1 MTRIFYSFDNADLT
15 TGTGSRQDVAPEGF
29 LDLSHLA
36 KNSLIDLREL
46 FDLLRRQQLK
56 IPFRLALYSE
66 RDSDS
71 KLPDIIASISP
82 LVDGQKLCNQR
93 CVQQWEDLIDL
104 TMVSNRPQVH
114 RCTHGFLGFAIPLSG
129 ECCTPACLLGG
140 GVLERLPGTA
150 NAPAAV
156 PTAGA
161 PAAPPS
167 ATREEARKI
176 AEDIHHLLPQLL
188 DQKLNKQTLE
198 HTTDRL
204 TATRE
209 VIRELGRCASAS
221 EAFNLASESLVVLFD
236 LPRVIF
242 VLRQAGSKA
251 AVHSAM
257 GIDPASFAISDGRFQ
272 EVLDKS
278 HGYPLSLSGDEL
290 AEFLPGLKNHEAL
303 LFPLQDGSQ
312 AVGLLAVLDV
322 KLHPR
327 DQALIEL
334 LANRLAGRL
343 LHFCREE
350 ELQRVR
356 QLSTRTIS
364 MIGTLAQ
371 AASREELFRGL
382 LDMSAELAEATS
394 GSLMLFDK
402 DQQKLNIAAAK
413 RLSLPLVRSLSV
425 SYGEGI
431 AGRVA
436 SSGAPLLVS
445 DIERDSRTASPN
457 RPRFRTKSFISIPVR
472 HHDRLICVLNLAD
485 KQDGSCF
492 TEADL
497 SLVQSF
503 AAQAVLLIEFSDV
516 MERNGELEKLSVT
529 DPLTGL
535 FNRRFLE
542 TRLEE
547 ERSRSQRQDQP
558 FSLIFADLDNF
569 KIYNDVCGHLA
580 GDKALRK
587 AANVMRRTARDMDVV
602 VRYGGEEFCL
612 ILPATSKKEAFFS
625 AERLRQT
632 IEAEIFP
639 GETNLPLGRLTISL
653 GIASFPGDGN
663 TSHDLLAAAD
673 LALYRAKEQGR
684 NRTVLYDST
693 FARQE
698 PVVINLTERI

>member
-1 MTRIFYSFDNADLT
+1 
-15 TGTGSRQDVAPEGF
+15 
-29 LDLSHLA
+29 
-36 KNSLIDLREL
+36 
-46 FDLLRRQQLK
+46 
-56 IPFRLALYSE
+56 
-66 RDSDS
+66 
-71 KLPDIIASISP
+71 
-82 LVDGQKLCNQR
+82 
-93 CVQQWEDLIDL
+93 
-104 TMVSNRPQVH
+104 
-114 RCTHGFLGFAIPLSG
+114 
-129 ECCTPACLLGG
+129 
-140 GVLERLPGTA
+140 
-150 NAPAAV
+150 
-156 PTAGA
+156 
-161 PAAPPS
+161 
-167 ATREEARKI
+167 
-176 AEDIHHLLPQLL
+176 
-188 DQKLNKQTLE
+188 
-198 HTTDRL
+198 
-204 TATRE
+204 
-209 VIRELGRCASAS
+209 
-221 EAFNLASESLVVLFD
+221 
-236 LPRVIF
+236 
-242 VLRQAGSKA
+242 
-251 AVHSAM
+251 M
-257 GIDPASFAISDGRFQ
+257 GIDPASFEVSDGRFQ
-272 EVLDKS
+272 DVLDKT
-278 HGYPLSLSGDEL
+278 HGYPLTLSGDEL

-303 LFPLQDGSQ
+303 LFPLQDGTQ
-312 AVGLLAVLDV
+312 AIGLLAVLDV
-322 KLHPR
+322 ELHPR

-334 LANRLAGRL
+334 LASRLAGRL

-350 ELQRVR
+350 DLHKVR
-356 QLSTRTIS
+356 HFSTRMAS

-382 LDMSAELAEATS
+382 LDMSAELADATS

-413 RLSLPLVRSLSV
+413 RMSLPLVRSLSV
-425 SYGEGI
+425 PYGEGI

-436 SSGAPLLVS
+436 SSGSPLLVS

-472 HHDRLICVLNLAD
+472 HRDRLICVLNLAD

-497 SLVQSF
+497 HLVQSF
-503 AAQAVLLIEFSDV
+503 AAQAVLLIEFCDV
-516 MERNGELEKLSVT
+516 MERNGQLEKLSVT

-547 ERSRSQRQDQP
+547 ERSRSQRQDKP

-587 AANVMRRTARDMDVV
+587 VASAMRRTARDMDVV

-653 GIASFPGDGN
+653 GIASFPDDGN
-663 TSHDLLAAAD
+663 TIHDLLAAAD

-684 NRTVLYDST
+684 NRTVLYDPT
-693 FARQE
+693 FAKQE

>member
-1 MTRIFYSFDNADLT
+1 MTKIFYSFDNADLA
-15 TGTGSRQDVAPEGF
+15 TGTGSRQDVSPEGF
-29 LDLSHLA
+29 LDMPHVA
-36 KNSLIDLREL
+36 KSSMIDLREL

-66 RDSDS
+66 RDRDS
-71 KLPDIIASISP
+71 KLDDIIASISP
-82 LVDGQKLCNQR
+82 LVGGQKLCNQR

-114 RCTHGFLGFAIPLSG
+114 RCAHGFLGFAIPLSAG
-129 ECCTPACLLGG
+129 CSTPACLLGG

-150 NAPAAV
+150 GMAAGE
-156 PTAGA
+156 PE
-161 PAAPPS
+161 APPS
-167 ATREEARKI
+167 ATREETRKI

-188 DQKLNKQTLE
+188 DQKLNQQTLE

-204 TATRE
+204 AATRE
-209 VIRELGRCASAS
+209 VVRALGRCASAG
-221 EAFNLASESLVVLFD
+221 EAFHLASEALVVLFD

-257 GIDPASFAISDGRFQ
+257 GIDPASFTVSDGRFQ
-272 EVLDKS
+272 EVLDKT
-278 HGYPLSLSGDEL
+278 HGYPLTLTGDDL
-290 AEFLPGLKNHEAL
+290 AEFLPGLNNHEGL
-303 LFPLQDGSQ
+303 LFPLQEGTQ
-312 AVGLLAVLDV
+312 AIGLLAVLDV
-322 KLHPR
+322 DLHPR

-334 LANRLAGRL
+334 LAGRLAARL
-343 LHFCREE
+343 LHFYQEE
-350 ELQRVR
+350 DLLKVR
-356 QLSTRTIS
+356 HFSTRMAS

-371 AASREELFRGL
+371 AANREELFHGL
-382 LDMSAELAEATS
+382 LDMSAELANATS
-394 GSLMLFDK
+394 GSLMLFDE
-402 DQQKLNIAAAK
+402 DQQKLSIAAAK
-413 RLSLPLVRSLSV
+413 KLSLPLVRSLSV
-425 SYGEGI
+425 PYGEGI

-436 SSGAPLLVS
+436 SSGSPLLVS

-457 RPRFRTKSFISIPVR
+457 RPRFRTKSFISMPVR
-472 HHDRLICVLNLAD
+472 HRDRLICVLNLAD

-497 SLVQSF
+497 NLVQSF
-503 AAQAVLLIEFSDV
+503 AAQAVMLIEFSAV
-516 MERNGELEKLSVT
+516 MERNGQLEQLSVT

-547 ERSRSQRQDQP
+547 ERSRSQRQDKP

-587 AANVMRRTARDMDVV
+587 AANAMRRSARDMDVV

-632 IEAEIFP
+632 IEAEVFP

-653 GIASFPGDGN
+653 GIASFPDDGN
-663 TSHDLLAAAD
+663 TIHDLLAAAD

-684 NRTVLYDST
+684 NRTVLYDPA

-698 PVVINLTERI
+698 PVVINLTDRI

>member
-1 MTRIFYSFDNADLT
+1 MTRIFYSFDNADLA
-15 TGTGSRQDVAPEGF
+15 TGTGNRQDVAPEGF
-29 LDLSHLA
+29 LDMPHLA
-36 KNSLIDLREL
+36 NNSLIDLREL

-66 RDSDS
+66 TDRDS
-71 KLPDIIASISP
+71 KLPDIIAAISR
-82 LVDGQKLCNQR
+82 LVGGQKLCNQR

-114 RCTHGFLGFAIPLSG
+114 RCSHGFLGFAIPLSG
-129 ECCTPACLLGG
+129 DYSTPACLLGG

-150 NAPAAV
+150 NSPPAV
-156 PTAGA
+156 PTAGE

-167 ATREEARKI
+167 ATREVTRKI

-204 TATRE
+204 AALRE
-209 VIRELGRCASAS
+209 VVRELGRCASYSQAFSLAS
-221 EAFNLASESLVVLFD
+221 EALVVLFN

-242 VLRQAGSKA
+242 ILRQAGSKA
-251 AVHSAM
+251 AVHFAM
-257 GIDPASFAISDGRFQ
+257 GVDPASFAISDGRFQ
-272 EVLDKS
+272 EILDNS
-278 HGYPLSLSGDEL
+278 HGYPLPLAGDDL

-303 LFPLQDGSQ
+303 LFPLQDGTQ

-322 KLHPR
+322 ELHSR
-327 DQALIEL
+327 DQVLIEL
-334 LANRLAGRL
+334 LASRLAGRL

-350 ELQRVR
+350 DLHKVR
-356 QLSTRTIS
+356 HYATRMAS
-364 MIGTLAQ
+364 MIGALAQ
-371 AASREELFRGL
+371 AASREELFHGL

-413 RLSLPLVRSLSV
+413 RLSLPLIRSLSV
-425 SYGEGI
+425 PYGEGI

-472 HHDRLICVLNLAD
+472 HRDRLICVLNLAD

-497 SLVQSF
+497 NLVQSF
-503 AAQAVLLIEFSDV
+503 AAQAVLLIEVSNV
-516 MERNGELEKLSVT
+516 LERNAELEKLSVT

-547 ERSRSQRQDQP
+547 ERSRSQRQGQP

-587 AANVMRRTARDMDVV
+587 AASIMRRTARDMDVV

-612 ILPATSKKEAFFS
+612 ILPATTKKEAFLA

-653 GIASFPGDGN
+653 GIASFPDDGN
-663 TSHDLLAAAD
+663 TRHDLLAAAD
-673 LALYRAKEQGR
+673 LVLYRAKEQGR

-693 FARQE
+693 FAKRE